1 MPTRNTRLNSESW
14 HICVSCDTECQLNNL
29 LLINEAN
36 DIECPYCGGHE
47 FEVSTYHLLSD
58 EYNNYDYSTYDEYD
72 SYY

>member
-1 MPTRNTRLNSESW
+1 MPTRKSKQDSESW
-14 HICVSCDTECQLNNL
+14 HICVSCDTECQLNIL

-47 FEVSTYHLLSD
+47 FIQSTYEQESD
-58 EYNNYDYSTYDEYD
+58 SYGNYDYSTYDKYD